1 MTYRMPAETAA
12 HDRIWMA
19 FPSSGYAL
27 GASEEDAEAARTTWA
42 AVANAASEFTPVS
55 VVVSPAQVDHA
66 KRHLGEGIEIVTAEL
81 DDAWMRDIGPTFVV
95 DDEGKLA
102 AVDWVFNGWGA
113 QEWATWDNDEHIGRF
128 VAEAADVPVISSQ
141 LRNEG
146 GGIHVDGR
154 GTVLATRSVQLD
166 PGRNPGLTEADVEA
180 EFARTIGAKKVIWLD
195 HGLHRD
201 NQTFGTRGHVDIV
214 ATMPSPGVVLVHDQ
228 RNPEHPD
235 HEFSEQL
242 KEFFAHETTADG
254 QPFEVVPIPAP
265 EILKDDEGWVDYSYV
280 NHLVTNGGVIACT
293 FDDPMDAE
301 AQAILERV
309 YPGRTVVGVDARELY
324 ARGGGIHCI
333 TQQQPSL

>member
-1 MTYRMPAETAA
+1 MTFHMPAETAA

-27 GASEEDAEAARTTWA
+27 GASEEDAEAARSTWA
-42 AVANAASEFTPVS
+42 AVAKAASEFTPVTD
-55 VVVSPAQVDHA
+55 VVSPDQVDHA
-66 KRHLGEGIEIVTAEL
+66 RRHLGEGIDIVTAQL

-95 DDEGKLA
+95 DDEGRLA
-102 AVDWVFNGWGA
+102 AVDWVFNGWGG
-113 QEWATWDNDEHIGRF
+113 QDWAKWDNDEHIGRF
-128 VAEAADVPVISSQ
+128 VAEQVDVPVVSST

-146 GGIHVDGR
+146 GGIHVDGQ

-180 EFARTIGAKKVIWLD
+180 EFARTIGAKKVIWLER
-195 HGLHRD
+195 GLHRD

-235 HEFSEQL
+235 HALSEEVKAL
-242 KEFFAHETTADG
+242 FANETTADG
-254 QPFEVVPIPAP
+254 RTFEVVPIPAP

-301 AQAILERV
+301 AKAILETV